1 MNPESQVAL
10 PFGEFDHPR
19 GVILDTNVL
28 LLFIA
33 GNANRS
39 LISEITATRAY
50 QDSDYETLKR
60 LVNRFRSIL
69 VTPNILTET
78 SNLLGHR
85 KQTRLFLAFSVF
97 ISGAREY
104 YVPSAS
110 VAARSDLPRFG
121 LTDLTID
128 ECSGSNVAVITDD
141 GPLYHF
147 LLGRGVPAIN
157 FTYHRDMSIR

>member
-39 LISEITATRAY
+39 LISEI
-50 QDSDYETLKR
+50 
-60 LVNRFRSIL
+60 
-69 VTPNILTET
+69 
-78 SNLLGHR
+78 
-85 KQTRLFLAFSVF
+85 
-97 ISGAREY
+97 REH

-147 LLGRGVPAIN
+147 LVGRGVPAIN
-157 FTYHRDMSIR
+157 FTHHRDMSIR